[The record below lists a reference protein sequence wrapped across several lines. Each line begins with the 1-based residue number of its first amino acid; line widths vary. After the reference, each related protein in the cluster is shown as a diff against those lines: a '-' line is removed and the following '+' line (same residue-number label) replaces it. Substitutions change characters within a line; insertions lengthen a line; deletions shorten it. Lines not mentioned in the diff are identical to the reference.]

1 MKALIAKE
9 LGDLKKGNIFS
20 LLCALFVIFG
30 FYKPLQLKSPPFVIQ
45 IWMLK
50 MNMFFENTYTMVCI
64 IIH

>member
-30 FYKPLQLKSPPFVIQ
+30 FYKPLQ
-45 IWMLK
+45 
-50 MNMFFENTYTMVCI
+50 
-64 IIH
+64 